1 MSQTPLYGRIFSAKF
16 FSVEPHIAP
25 MPIRAYL
32 QGHRFDAETVRL
44 LGIAFEMAIVALQQ
58 GDGIVSPT
66 REAVAQKIIELA
78 KAGERDP
85 ERLCDGALKATQP
98 MAPVIISDPSPLP
111 PPA

>member
-1 MSQTPLYGRIFSAKF
+1 VVSDTINLNSALYIKLVSARTFPLYRQKVPTRF
-16 FSVEPHIAP
+16 FAA

-32 QGHRFDAETVRL
+32 QGHRFNAEAVRV

-85 ERLCDGALKATQP
+85 ERSLVKGRL
-98 MAPVIISDPSPLP
+98 SP
-111 PPA
+111 AE